1 MEDNSKY
8 ENMIVN
14 HYMTI
19 HIMTKA
25 FSEQIEATLNIKCAH
40 CTSLIFSDNP
50 TFNMCYDCA
59 DKMEELAMKE
69 EE

>member
-40 CTSLIFSDNP
+40 CSSLIFTDNP
-50 TFNMCYDCA
+50 TFDLCFDCA
-59 DKMEELAMKE
+59 DKMEELAMLE

>member
-59 DKMEELAMKE
+59 DKLEELAMLE

>member
-40 CTSLIFSDNP
+40 CSSLIFSDNP
-50 TFNMCYDCA
+50 TFDMCYDCA
-59 DKMEELAMKE
+59 DMMEELAMLE

>member
-1 MEDNSKY
+1 MEDNSRY

-40 CTSLIFSDNP
+40 CTSLIFSDNS

-59 DKMEELAMKE
+59 DKMEELAMLE

>member
-40 CTSLIFSDNP
+40 CSSLIFTDNP
-50 TFNMCYDCA
+50 IFDMCFDCA
-59 DKMEELAMKE
+59 DKMEELAMLE